1 MSDALDYLI
10 QKYDRPVPRYTSF
23 PTAVQFT
30 HEVSQDAYAAHL
42 EALPK
47 GEAVSLYV
55 HIPFCHQLC
64 HYCGCHTKVTNSYD
78 AIARYVD
85 AIIREIHRVGRSVPA
100 GLPAGRIHFGGGT
113 PNYAKS
119 HDIERII
126 TALSE
131 YFVVSDLTEIDME
144 CDPRLLD
151 ADKINAY
158 SKMWM
163 RRVSLGIQDFD
174 PDVQEK
180 INRVQPFELVQEKV
194 EMLRGAGI
202 DNINFDLITG
212 LPGQTLGTVAK
223 TVDLA
228 VSLEP
233 SRVSVFPYA
242 HVPWMKK
249 NQKLLE
255 KYNMPDAKTRFVM
268 NELVRSKLVYH
279 GYKAIGI
286 DHYALRGDSLLQKLG
301 EGTLRRNFQGYTD
314 DDASA
319 IIGFGMSSITTLDGV
334 YVQNTT
340 DAPTYFNSV
349 DEGAFPIA
357 RSCVLSQEDKV
368 RRRLI
373 ERLMCDFEIRF
384 ADYFNIDPPIDLLFG
399 LQNDGLVTFDAFSLK
414 ITEKGKA
421 FARVV
426 AACFDPY
433 LNPDAQHH
441 AKAV

>member
-1 MSDALDYLI
+1 MSKALDYLI

-30 HEVSQDAYAAHL
+30 HEVSQDAYVAHL
-42 EALPK
+42 GALPT

-64 HYCGCHTKVTNSYD
+64 FYCGCHTKVTNTYN
-78 AIARYVD
+78 AIERYVD
-85 AIIREIHRVGRSVPA
+85 ALIGEIHRVGKSVPA

-113 PNYAKS
+113 PNYVKS
-119 HDIERII
+119 HDIARIV
-126 TALSE
+126 TALSK

-151 ADKINAY
+151 AEKIQAY
-158 SKMWM
+158 AKMWI

-174 PDVQEK
+174 QDVQEK
-180 INRVQPFELVQEKV
+180 INRVQPFDLVKEKV
-194 EMLRGAGI
+194 EMLRREGI
-202 DNINFDLITG
+202 ENINFDLIVG

-223 TVDLA
+223 TVDMA
-228 VSLEP
+228 VSLNP
-233 SRVSVFPYA
+233 ARISVFPYA

-255 KYNMPDAKTRFVM
+255 KYNMPDAKIRYVM
-268 NELVRSKLVYH
+268 NELVRSKLIYH

-286 DHYALRGDSLLQKLG
+286 DHFALLSDALVQKHS

-319 IIGFGMSSITTLDGV
+319 IIGFGMSSISTLDGV

-349 DEGAFPIA
+349 DAGAFPIA
-357 RSCVLSQEDKV
+357 RACVLSQDDKV
-368 RRRLI
+368 RRSLI
-373 ERLMCDFEIRF
+373 ERLMCDFKINF
-384 ADYFNIDPPIDLLFG
+384 SDFFNVDPPIERLFG
-399 LQNDGLVTFDAFSLK
+399 LQSDGLIEFDAFSLK
-414 ITEKGKA
+414 ITEKGRP

-433 LNPDAQHH
+433 LDPEAQHH